1 MAKGA
6 PGLARGRVMTALA
19 VERLRESAFVG
30 GAPGLQ
36 LMISFGGARTWRLFY
51 RLPGALQRRAM
62 TLGRFPEVS
71 LSDARRRAGEAL
83 ALAADGV
90 DPKTAR
96 AKRAKRSA
104 LTVDAVLDAY
114 LAACAGLN
122 DPHTLRDKRGAFAN
136 HVRPGMGSRA
146 LSSVARADWLA
157 VLDGLTARPGIR
169 RNLYAYLHHFLA
181 WANERDMIDAN
192 PLLGVRA
199 PKPVAAR
206 DRVLSDE
213 EIRALWACEGETAT
227 LARLALL
234 TAQRQ
239 GSLAAMRW
247 DHLDLKAGLWRIPAD
262 AMKSGAAHEAPLS
275 AMAVE
280 ILLARPRL
288 GGPFVFGIGSA
299 GARPFQGFSNGME
312 ALRASMPPAATSWRF
327 HDLRRTAVTL
337 AQRAGC
343 PLDAIRAL
351 TQHKTPGVIGVY
363 ARHAYADEKR
373 QVAAAIEVVL
383 QDILKDAAPTA

>member
-1 MAKGA
+1 
-6 PGLARGRVMTALA
+6 MTALA

-36 LMISFGGARTWRLFY
+36 LMISSGGARTWRLYY
-51 RLPGALQRRAM
+51 RLPSDLRRRAM
-62 TLGRFPEVS
+62 TLGRFPDVS

-96 AKRAKRSA
+96 AKRAKRST
-104 LTVDAVLDAY
+104 LTVDATLDSY

-122 DPHTLRDKRGAFAN
+122 DPHTLRDKRSAFAN
-136 HVRPGMGSRA
+136 HVRPTLGSRS
-146 LSSVARADWLA
+146 LPTVTRPEWLA
-157 VLDGLTARPGIR
+157 VLDGLAARPGIR
-169 RNLYAYLHHFLA
+169 RNLYAYLHHFLG
-181 WANERDMIDAN
+181 WANERDMIDVN

-206 DRVLSDE
+206 DRVLSDD
-213 EIRALWACEGETAT
+213 EIRALWGCEGETAT

-247 DHLDLKAGLWRIPAD
+247 DQLDLKAGLWRIPAD
-262 AMKSGAAHEAPLS
+262 AMKSGAAHEVPLS
-275 AMAVE
+275 EMALE

-299 GARPFQGFSNGME
+299 GAKPFQGFSNGME
-312 ALRASMPPAATSWRF
+312 ALRALTPQTAKPWRF
-327 HDLRRTAVTL
+327 HDLRRSAVTL
-337 AQRAGC
+337 AQRKGC

-363 ARHAYADEKR
+363 ARHAYSDEKR
-373 QVAAAIEVVL
+373 AVAAGIAEVV
-383 QDILKDAAPTA
+383 QGILKDAAPTAE